1 MADVIPV
8 ELLVIGGAVP
18 EGPSR
23 PEWGQMGALAPLV
36 TASLY
41 GSFKAER
48 EGPNVGLTP
57 LRSEQQC
64 RSCSLF
70 TAIGRVPAKT
80 SQ

>member
-8 ELLVIGGAVP
+8 EPLVIGAVR
-18 EGPSR
+18 GGHQGR
-23 PEWGQMGALAPLV
+23 RGGQMEWAFAPLV
-36 TASLY
+36 TGSLY

-57 LRSEQQC
+57 LRSEQQ
-64 RSCSLF
+64 RHSCSLF